1 MKLSFPLLISATS
14 LIPCL
19 TWAFSPNEAIPAE
32 AVKRNV
38 YVSDSVIS
46 GGDALA
52 NPINLTGVRWAKN
65 PAGYER
71 IVVDLGSE
79 NGGSNFKSLP
89 YFQVGHDSK
98 ASSINLSIRG
108 VSQRTVGASNLE
120 KAISRS
126 SLISQAYLAPSLEGD
141 LAALEFKT
149 RTPVDVESFYLMNPP
164 RIVIDVRAKR

>member
-1 MKLSFPLLISATS
+1 MKLKHTLLLAGVS
-14 LIPCL
+14 LIPL
-19 TWAFSPNEAIPAE
+19 SSLAITSSEVVPAE

-38 YVSDSVIS
+38 YVADAVVS

-52 NPINLTGVRWAKN
+52 NPVNLNGVRWAKN

-71 IVVDLGSE
+71 LVVDLAGE
-79 NGGSNFKSLP
+79 GTGWETKTPP

-98 ASSINLSIRG
+98 SNAINVSIRG
-108 VSQRTVGASNLE
+108 VSSRAVTNTRLE
-120 KAISRS
+120 KSIARS
-126 SLISQAYLAPSLEGD
+126 SLISQAYLAPNLEGD

-149 RTPVDVESFYLMNPP
+149 RTPVDVESFYLVNPP